1 MLHVSLD
8 QARRFVRRALLL
20 DQLAPDIGHALNHLG
35 YVQIDPLNVCG
46 RMHDLILRNRVAGYR
61 EGDLMR
67 HVHGDTAPLLP
78 AQRVAF
84 EHHLP
89 PTSILVVFPL
99 SAWPFLLSAMES
111 RTRRAGAWS
120 GRLTPREKELSRRIL
135 DEIAERG
142 ALSSE
147 GIDDDRRG
155 RRVWGASSLAK
166 TTLQKLFFHG
176 RVLIARRENNRRLY
190 DLPERV
196 LPAAVLAQAEPS
208 KTEVEEWLVLTK
220 LRQRRL
226 VLLQRKELPLAE
238 PHVEAVKV
246 EGVSL
251 TMYCLRED
259 LTFFDEAVG
268 SKLCG
273 RGELTPQEC
282 PESGLGAPRPQSH
295 MVDVRLLAPLDPLV
309 YDRKLTRL
317 LWDFDY
323 VWEAYTPAVKRVR
336 GHYALPVLS
345 GLELVGHVDP
355 KAQREAGKLHIV
367 SKKIRRGHSASAATR
382 ELAKFLGLRR

>member
-1 MLHVSLD
+1 MLHVSVD

-20 DQLAPDIGHALNHLG
+20 DELVPDVGRALNHLG
-35 YVQIDPLNVCG
+35 YVQLDPVNVCG
-46 RMHDLILRNRVAGYR
+46 RMHDLILRNRVVGYR

-67 HVHGDTAPLLP
+67 YLHGDAAPLP
-78 AQRVAF
+78 VERRRAF

-89 PTSILVVFPL
+89 STAILVAFPL
-99 SAWPFLLSAMES
+99 SAWPYLLSAMEA
-111 RTRRAGAWS
+111 RTRRTGAWS
-120 GRLTPREKELSRRIL
+120 GRLTPREKELSKHIL
-135 DEIAERG
+135 EEIARRG
-142 ALSSE
+142 PLSSE
-147 GIDDDRRG
+147 DIDDDRRG

-176 RVLIARRENNRRLY
+176 RVLIARRENHRRLY

-196 LPAAVLAQAEPS
+196 LPASVLARREPS
-208 KTEVEEWLVLTK
+208 EKEVNEWLVLTK

-226 VLLQRKELPLAE
+226 GLLQRKELPLAE
-238 PHVEAVKV
+238 PHVEAVKI
-246 EGVSL
+246 EGVAP
-251 TMYCLRED
+251 TVYCLRED
-259 LTFFDEAVG
+259 VALFESSAGILPTAEVSPAESSAAG
-268 SKLCG
+268 S
-273 RGELTPQEC
+273 R
-282 PESGLGAPRPQSH
+282 SH
-295 MVDVRLLAPLDPLV
+295 VEVRLLAPLDPLV

-317 LWDFDY
+317 LWNFDY

-355 KAQREAGKLHIV
+355 KARREEGRLQIV